1 MTPPALLDARG
12 RRAVIVGAAGGI
24 GRACVALFLASGAE
38 VVAADLPTAAPPPG
52 ATFVACDASDEAQV
66 AALFAALDGPVDFVV
81 ALQGI
86 VGAGALHETALADW
100 RRVIDANLTS
110 AFLVARAAHARLR
123 RPGGALVLMGS
134 SNGRNGGTRL
144 SGAAYAASKAG
155 VQNLARYLARE
166 WAPEGLRVNCLA
178 PGPVD
183 TPMLDRF
190 DAATRAAVVDAVPLG
205 RAAAPAEI
213 AAAIAF
219 LCSDAARSM
228 TGATI
233 NVSGGLVLD

>member
-1 MTPPALLDARG
+1 MDAPPLLDARG

-24 GRACVALFLASGAE
+24 GRACVALFAASGAE
-38 VVAADLPTAAPPPG
+38 VVAADLATPAPPPG
-52 ATFVACDASDEAQV
+52 ATFVACDASDETQV
-66 AALFAALDGPVDFVV
+66 AALFAGLGGPVDFVV

-100 RRVIDANLTS
+100 RRVLDANLTS

-134 SNGRNGGTRL
+134 SNGRNGGTKL

-155 VQNLARYLARE
+155 VQNLGRYLARE

-205 RAAAPAEI
+205 RAASPDEI

-219 LCSDAARSM
+219 LCSDAARGM